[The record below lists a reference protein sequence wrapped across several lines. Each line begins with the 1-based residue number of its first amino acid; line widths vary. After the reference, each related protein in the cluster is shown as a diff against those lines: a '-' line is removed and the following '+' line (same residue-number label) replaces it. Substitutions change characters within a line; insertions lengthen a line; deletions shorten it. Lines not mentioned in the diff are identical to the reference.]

1 MIHHNAPVLLMI
13 VPLIGA
19 GVCLLEKTFPQARL
33 CKVASIISLLVSLL
47 LLMPFYPGQ
56 TPQPVISVVGGW
68 EAFVGIQQ
76 VFDGLA
82 WLTCAV
88 LFALSLLILLFAFAE
103 NSYSPTFY
111 FLYLISIAGMVGVM
125 LAADLFNLF
134 VCLEISGLASY
145 ILIAYA
151 QKGDAVFASF
161 QYLLLSS
168 FGMVFMLLGI
178 LIFYQHTGTLSL
190 LDTAAYCAA
199 HPELASTFAVGV
211 AALIVGIGMRA
222 AFVPFHAWLPDAHAN
237 APHPVSA
244 LLSGL
249 VIKIGLL
256 AVWRIVSAFEMH
268 SFQSAF
274 LYFGAITAVF
284 GALFALAQADCKKL
298 LAWSSIS
305 QIGYILAS
313 FGVGTPLGLTAS
325 YAHIVHHAAF
335 KSLLFLCVG
344 SVIHVTGERSLKRL
358 SGLAPALPLLM
369 VAFAVGAGSIAG
381 IPPFNGFVSKKMIG
395 YSLQH
400 APVASLLISLA
411 GIGTV
416 ASFLKLSAIFR
427 PHHHAEMPTPIICS
441 LPSLAYL
448 PLFALSAF
456 CLFSGLF
463 GGVWLNVISNLLF
476 SVRVADNLRLY
487 SPTGLLN
494 TAATVLL
501 GAALYR
507 GVISQRGQTISA
519 TLRRFQPGLN
529 AALLLLIWGFFLFS
543 GLVFL

>member
-1 MIHHNAPVLLMI
+1 MIHHNATALLMI

-19 GVCLLEKTFPQARL
+19 GVCLLEKAFPRAPL
-33 CKVASIISLLVSLL
+33 CKAASIIALLVSLAL
-47 LLMPFYPGQ
+47 LIPLYPGE
-56 TPQPVISVVGGW
+56 TPQPVLSVVGGW
-68 EAFVGIQQ
+68 EASVGIQQ

-82 WLTCAV
+82 WLTCGV
-88 LFALSLLILLFAFAE
+88 IFALSLLILLFAFAE
-103 NSYSPTFY
+103 RAYEPTFY
-111 FLYLISIAGMVGVM
+111 FLFLISVAGMVGVM

-145 ILIAYA
+145 VLIAYA

-190 LDTAAYCAA
+190 FDTASYCAA

-249 VIKIGLL
+249 VIKIAFL
-256 AVWRIVSAFEMH
+256 AIWRIVLAFPSV
-268 SFQSAF
+268 SFQPIF
-274 LYFGAITAVF
+274 LHLGAITAVF
-284 GALFALAQADCKKL
+284 GVIFALAQSDCKKL
-298 LAWSSIS
+298 LAWHSIS
-305 QIGYILAS
+305 QMGYILAS

-325 YAHIVHHAAF
+325 YAHVIHHALF

-344 SVIHVTGERSLKRL
+344 GVIHVTGERSLKRL
-358 SGLAPALPLLM
+358 GGLAPALPLLS
-369 VAFAVGAGSIAG
+369 VAFAVGACSIAG
-381 IPPFNGFVSKKMIG
+381 IPPLNGFVSKKIIG
-395 YSLQH
+395 YGLQH
-400 APVASLLISLA
+400 APIAALLITLA

-427 PHHHAEMPTPIICS
+427 PNYHVETPTPITRS
-441 LPSLAYL
+441 LPPFAYL
-448 PLFALSAF
+448 PLLALSVF
-456 CLFSGLF
+456 CLLTGLF
-463 GGVWLNVISNLLF
+463 GGVWLNTISGLLF
-476 SVRVADNLRLY
+476 GMRVADNLRLY
-487 SPTGLLN
+487 APDGMLN
-494 TAATVLL
+494 IVVTVLL
-501 GAALYR
+501 GATLYR
-507 GVISQRGQTISA
+507 GVISPRGQAFSA
-519 TLRRFQPGLN
+519 MLRRRQPGLN
-529 AALLLLIWGFFLFS
+529 MSLLLLIWAFLLLS
-543 GLVFL
+543 GLLL

>member
-1 MIHHNAPVLLMI
+1 MIHHNAPVLLM
-13 VPLIGA
+13 VAPLFGA
-19 GVCLLEKTFPQARL
+19 GICLLEKAFPQARL
-33 CKVASIISLLVSLL
+33 SKAASVISLLISLML
-47 LLMPFYPGQ
+47 LIPLFPDQSP
-56 TPQPVISVVGGW
+56 PVVSVVGGW
-68 EAFVGIQQ
+68 NAFVGIQQ

-82 WLTCAV
+82 WLTCVAI
-88 LFALSLLILLFAFAE
+88 FALSLLILLFALAE
-103 NSYSPTFY
+103 NSYDPTFY
-111 FLYLISIAGMVGVM
+111 FLFLISVAGMVGVM

-168 FGMVFMLLGI
+168 CGMVFLLLGI
-178 LIFYQHTGTLSL
+178 LIFYQHTGTLAL
-190 LDTAAYCAA
+190 FDTAAYCAA

-222 AFVPFHAWLPDAHAN
+222 AFVPFHTWLPDAHAN

-249 VIKIGLL
+249 VIKIGFL
-256 AVWRIVSAFEMH
+256 AVWRIVSAFGIR
-268 SFQSAF
+268 SFQPIF
-274 LYFGAITAVF
+274 MYIGAITAVF
-284 GALFALAQADCKKL
+284 GAVFALAQTDCKKL

-325 YAHIVHHAAF
+325 YAHILHHAAF

-358 SGLAPALPLLM
+358 GGLAPALPLLAI
-369 VAFAVGAGSIAG
+369 AFAVGAASIAG
-381 IPPFNGFVSKKMIG
+381 IPPFNGFVSKKLIG
-395 YSLQH
+395 YSLQN

-416 ASFLKLSAIFR
+416 ASFLRLSAIFH
-427 PHHHAEMPTPIICS
+427 PNHHTKTPTPLTRA
-441 LPSLAYL
+441 LPRLAYL
-448 PLFALSAF
+448 PLLALSAF
-456 CLFSGLF
+456 CIFSGLF
-463 GGVWLNVISNLLF
+463 GSVWLNAISRLLF
-476 SVRVADNLRLY
+476 GARVADNLRLY
-487 SPTGLLN
+487 PPTGLLN

-507 GVISQRGQTISA
+507 GIISQRGQAISV
-519 TLRRFQPGLN
+519 TLRRLQPGLN